1 MPKDGRKV
9 SSKVV
14 AIGLAFPII
23 LVAALDYSLND
34 SIPNFGI
41 EELNPRVANSALTA
55 FILASTVL
63 LGNMFFYGE
72 SRNRPLAPIFAMVIA
87 VLVGVLA
94 TIFFINQGPMLL
106 EENGSVRAQ
115 LVYNIAHTIVSITE
129 LSLSLLITL
138 GILFSVITHSPSKIS
153 KSYLLV
159 EEE

>member
-1 MPKDGRKV
+1 
-9 SSKVV
+9 
-14 AIGLAFPII
+14 
-23 LVAALDYSLND
+23 
-34 SIPNFGI
+34 
-41 EELNPRVANSALTA
+41 
-55 FILASTVL
+55 
-63 LGNMFFYGE
+63 
-72 SRNRPLAPIFAMVIA
+72 MVIA

-115 LVYNIAHTIVSITE
+115 LVYNIAHTIVSITA

>member
-34 SIPNFGI
+34 SILNFGI

-115 LVYNIAHTIVSITE
+115 LVYNIAHTIVSITA

>member
-115 LVYNIAHTIVSITE
+115 LVYNIAHTIVSITA

-138 GILFSVITHSPSKIS
+138 GILFSVITHTPSKIS

>member
-94 TIFFINQGPMLL
+94 TVFFINQGPMLL

-115 LVYNIAHTIVSITE
+115 LVYNIAHTIVSITA

-153 KSYLLV
+153 KSYLV
-159 EEE
+159 MEEE

>member
-63 LGNMFFYGE
+63 LGNIFFYGE

-94 TIFFINQGPMLL
+94 TIFFINQGQMLL

-115 LVYNIAHTIVSITE
+115 LVYNIAHTIVSITA